1 MNTLKVTIKDRLA
14 ILALDRGK
22 SNPINAEM
30 VDELHTLVRSIEQDD
45 NIGGLI
51 LTGKENFF
59 TAGLDLIELYDYDE
73 TKSRQF
79 WIDFLELQATMV
91 AFKKP
96 MVAAISGHS
105 PAGGTVL
112 SICCDYR
119 VMADGKFVIGLNEV
133 PVGIIVPDSIF
144 QLYAFWIGKKRAY
157 QNLLEGKLMQP
168 AEALEIGLIDEICP
182 AESIIST
189 AERKIRTYMALEPNT
204 WSQSKLNIRSELIS
218 HVKKDQS
225 EILEQMLKQWW
236 SESTRGTLKAIIEN
250 LKRK

>member
-1 MNTLKVTIKDRLA
+1 MNTLKVTIKDRLT

-30 VDELHTLVRSIEQDD
+30 VDELHTLLRSIEQDD

-51 LTGKENFF
+51 ITGKENFF

-73 TKSRQF
+73 AKSRQF
-79 WIDFLELQATMV
+79 WIDFLDLQATMV

-96 MVAAISGHS
+96 MAAAISGHS

-112 SICCDYR
+112 AICCDYR

-144 QLYAFWIGKKRAY
+144 QLYAFWIGKKKAY

-204 WSQSKLNIRSELIS
+204 WSQSKLNIRSELILQA
-218 HVKKDQS
+218 KKDQG